1 MSFVPMP
8 ESDDDA
14 AITAEPDP
22 YEQDSATEVPD

>member
-8 ESDDDA
+8 ESDDA